1 MDRYKIFE
9 LINQER
15 DKQDA
20 KWGALPRCL
29 PDLLW
34 IDILLEELGECAKA
48 ILKQDWNNLKVEIV
62 QVAAVAIAWLEDKE
76 NHNNGSYKVG

>member
-1 MDRYKIFE
+1 MNRTDVFE
-9 LINQER
+9 LINKER

-29 PDLLW
+29 SDVVWLT
-34 IDILLEELGECAKA
+34 ILMEEVGECAQA
-48 ILKQDWNNLKVEIV
+48 VLKMDWSNLRVEVV

-76 NHNNGSYKVG
+76 NHSNGSYKAG